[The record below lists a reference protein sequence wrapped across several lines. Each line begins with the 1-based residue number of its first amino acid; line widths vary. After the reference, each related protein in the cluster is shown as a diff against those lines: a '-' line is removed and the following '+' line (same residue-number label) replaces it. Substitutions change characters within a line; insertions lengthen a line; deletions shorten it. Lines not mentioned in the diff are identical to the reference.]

1 MKFSRIITTFILIL
15 AVGIFLTMQSQF
27 DENGRWG
34 LVGTII
40 LLAMLWV
47 VQGGNSKPVEKPNRS
62 TKQAVVK
69 PEVEVDIPEPVVKD
83 ELAGASLRER
93 KLAKVQSS
101 QELDLEEEE
110 EDDGLEEVEVTVEEV
125 HVADEF
131 VVEVSAQSIEDADI
145 SSSIRVKSDRN
156 ARIRARIE
164 ERRRGQMADIRASTA
179 KMWEDHSAGEDLV
192 TLITSENHQHSIL
205 EEPEIAKAGH
215 VYGATLVRLNESSIL
230 KLRVPLDDGF
240 VAVDEKEN
248 SIGMPIPL
256 PEGVPSPSDL
266 GLLFPLPPPPPGA
279 SGALAAL
286 KGEMSED

>member
-145 SSSIRVKSDRN
+145 SSSIRIKSDRT
-156 ARIRARIE
+156 AQIRARIE
-164 ERRRGQMADIRASTA
+164 ERRREQMADIRASTA

-266 GLLFPLPPPPPGA
+266 GLPFPLPPPPGA

>member
-47 VQGGNSKPVEKPNRS
+47 VQGGNSKPVEKPNR
-62 TKQAVVK
+62 TVKQAVVK
-69 PEVEVDIPEPVVKD
+69 SEVEVEIPEPVVKD

-101 QELDLEEEE
+101 QEPDQEEE

-125 HVADEF
+125 HVADQF

-156 ARIRARIE
+156 AQIRARIE

-192 TLITSENHQHSIL
+192 TLITSENHQHTVL

-240 VAVDEKEN
+240 VAVDEKEK

-266 GLLFPLPPPPPGA
+266 GLPLPLPPPPGA

>member
-47 VQGGNSKPVEKPNRS
+47 VQGGTSKPVEKPNR
-62 TKQAVVK
+62 TVKQAVVK
-69 PEVEVDIPEPVVKD
+69 SEVEVEIPEPVVKD

-101 QELDLEEEE
+101 QELDQEEE

-145 SSSIRVKSDRN
+145 SSSIRVKSDRT
-156 ARIRARIE
+156 AQIRARIE

-192 TLITSENHQHSIL
+192 TLITSENHQHTVL

-240 VAVDEKEN
+240 VAVDEKEK

-266 GLLFPLPPPPPGA
+266 GLALPLPPPPGA

>member
-1 MKFSRIITTFILIL
+1 
-15 AVGIFLTMQSQF
+15 MQSQF

-34 LVGTII
+34 LVGAIII
-40 LLAMLWV
+40 LLMIWV
-47 VQGGNSKPVEKPNRS
+47 VQGDSSKSVAKPRPAQKEKV
-62 TKQAVVK
+62 T
-69 PEVEVDIPEPVVKD
+69 ETEEEIDIPEPVVKD

-93 KLAKVQSS
+93 KLAKVQAS
-101 QELDLEEEE
+101 QEIEQEEE
-110 EDDGLEEVEVTVEEV
+110 EDDGLEEVEVTIEEV

-145 SSSIRVKSDRN
+145 AASIRVKSDRN

-164 ERRRGQMADIRASTA
+164 ERRRDQMADIRASTA

-192 TLITSENHQHSIL
+192 TLITSTDNDYTVL
-205 EEPEIAKAGH
+205 EEPETAKPGH
-215 VYGATLVRLNESSIL
+215 VYGATLVRLNETSIL

-240 VAVDEKEN
+240 VSVDENKI
-248 SIGMPIPL
+248 SPGMPIPL

-266 GLLFPLPPPPPGA
+266 GLPLPLPPPPGA

-286 KGEMSED
+286 KGEMSDD

>member
-47 VQGGNSKPVEKPNRS
+47 VQGGNSKPVEKPNR
-62 TKQAVVK
+62 TVKQAVVK
-69 PEVEVDIPEPVVKD
+69 SEVEVEIPEPVVKD

-101 QELDLEEEE
+101 QELDQEEE

-145 SSSIRVKSDRN
+145 SSSIRVKSDRT
-156 ARIRARIE
+156 AQIRARIE

-192 TLITSENHQHSIL
+192 TLITSENHQHTVL

-240 VAVDEKEN
+240 VAVDEKEK

-266 GLLFPLPPPPPGA
+266 GLALPLPPPPGA

>member
-47 VQGGNSKPVEKPNRS
+47 VQGGKSKPVEKQNRS
-62 TKQAVVK
+62 PKQAVVK
-69 PEVEVDIPEPVVKD
+69 SEVVVEIPEPVVKD

-101 QELDLEEEE
+101 QELEQEEE

-145 SSSIRVKSDRN
+145 SSSIRAKSDRT
-156 ARIRARIE
+156 AQIRARIE

-192 TLITSENHQHSIL
+192 TLITSENHQHTVL

-240 VAVDEKEN
+240 VAVDEKEK

-266 GLLFPLPPPPPGA
+266 GLPFPLPPPPGA